1 MSHVLGP
8 VFLDL
13 RREIRKQNRAKEP
26 SAGLGVGLVRL
37 SQGWTWSLQTKT
49 QRAGG
54 VWFRWVLFLHGMRVV
69 LLCLLSS
76 CHRSNFLVGL
86 GYQHRCSSPIH
97 RQPGAPAP
105 GVPGKTGYLE
115 GATED

>member
-1 MSHVLGP
+1 MSHVLSP

-13 RREIRKQNRAKEP
+13 HREIRKQSRAEEP

-37 SQGWTWSLQTKT
+37 SQGWTWRLQTKS
-49 QRAGG
+49 QRAAG
-54 VWFRWVLFLHGMRVV
+54 VWFRWVLSFHGMKVV
-69 LLCLLSS
+69 LLCLLS
-76 CHRSNFLVGL
+76 RGNFLVGL
-86 GYQHRCSSPIH
+86 SYQHRYSSPIH
-97 RQPGAPAP
+97 RQPGAPVP